1 MINGELG
8 LKEIGEYIDNRMINF
23 WCNIAT
29 GNESKISSVLYKW
42 IKSQND
48 KNSYKSVWIQKVK
61 TTLNNSQMPYM
72 FDTII
77 KECKNWFK
85 IITKTRLEE
94 FYPKIWSESV
104 HNNSSCLNYRAMT
117 LSKRTQNYVS
127 KLPKPYIYALVK
139 FKCVNHY
146 MPIVAGRYL
155 NTPVDERLCTICQMN
170 EIGDEFHYLFRCTFF
185 SSQRSRYIMRYY
197 YTRPNMYKLT
207 QLFESSDFTE
217 MLNLAKFAGIIVNH
231 FKPIQ

>member
-1 MINGELG
+1 
-8 LKEIGEYIDNRMINF
+8 
-23 WCNIAT
+23 
-29 GNESKISSVLYKW
+29 
-42 IKSQND
+42 
-48 KNSYKSVWIQKVK
+48 
-61 TTLNNSQMPYM
+61 
-72 FDTII
+72 
-77 KECKNWFK
+77 
-85 IITKTRLEE
+85 
-94 FYPKIWSESV
+94 
-104 HNNSSCLNYRAMT
+104 
-117 LSKRTQNYVS
+117 
-127 KLPKPYIYALVK
+127 
-139 FKCVNHY
+139 